1 MALFGRW
8 RDWTDFR
15 QFSDLLTHFNLAAGH
30 WNAFTQIGGNFG
42 NDMRLRAAFPRTG
55 LLAGI
60 TQATLADGSALNPAR
75 GGKCR
80 AIGTDL
86 HSKRLIDQSDDS
98 ELVPRSTSE
107 MNAWLKNYH
116 AIMRA
121 MPEEAEGPSRNQ
133 LAA

>member
-1 MALFGRW
+1 
-8 RDWTDFR
+8 
-15 QFSDLLTHFNLAAGH
+15 
-30 WNAFTQIGGNFG
+30 
-42 NDMRLRAAFPRTG
+42 MRLRAAFPRTG
-55 LLAGI
+55 LLVGI

-80 AIGTDL
+80 AFGTDL

-98 ELVPRSTSE
+98 ELVPRGTSE